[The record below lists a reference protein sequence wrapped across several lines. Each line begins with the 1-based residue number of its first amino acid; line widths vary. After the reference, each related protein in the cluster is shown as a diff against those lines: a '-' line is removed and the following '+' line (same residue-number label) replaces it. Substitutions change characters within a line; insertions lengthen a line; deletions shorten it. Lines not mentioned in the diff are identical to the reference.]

1 MTTDAAIDFYN
12 IHKFAIAMDVSRRYC
27 VMRESREREMMIKIL
42 KKLYIY
48 FLKKFRVNNKMVKI
62 L

>member
-12 IHKFAIAMDVSRRYC
+12 VHKFAIAMDVSRRYC
-27 VMRESREREMMIKIL
+27 VMRESREREMIKIF